1 MLQKLR
7 DLYDN
12 DSLPNLLLYGNN
24 LVGKKTLLEELLIYI
39 YKTNENIE
47 NNTLILNCS
56 LGKGNIKFIR
66 ENLRFFANT
75 ITHKNITNF
84 KSIILL
90 NADSLTLDAQSA
102 LRRSIEIYNHTKF
115 FIVTAN
121 KSKIIKP
128 ILSRFS
134 EIYCNDRNMEL
145 INKSIKYNNS
155 NSNSNSTK
163 FNNKLSLLI
172 KILDSKLETLKNENA
187 NANENANENANANE
201 YANAN
206 ESNNDYNINVLLLD
220 YSSLIYNKG
229 ISANN
234 LLDYFTARSNFKTDY
249 NKFLFFFNI
258 YKREVRVEEYLIYI
272 ILYFYSNALVID
284 FSALNAN

>member
-7 DLYDN
+7 DLYDK

-134 EIYCNDRNMEL
+134 EIYCNDRNMDI
-145 INKSIKYNNS
+145 INKSFKYNS
-155 NSNSNSTK
+155 NSNSNK
-163 FNNKLSLLI
+163 INNKLSLII
-172 KILDSKLETLKNENA
+172 KNLDSKLETLKNENA
-187 NANENANENANANE
+187 NANNANNAN
-201 YANAN
+201 NAKD
-206 ESNNDYNINVLLLD
+206 NDYKKNILLLEH
-220 YSSLIYNKG
+220 SSLIYNKG
-229 ISANN
+229 LSANN
-234 LLDYFTARSNFKTDY
+234 LLDYFTAKSNFKTDY
-249 NKFLFFFNI
+249 YKFLFFFNI
-258 YKREVRVEEYLIYI
+258 YKREIRVEEYLIYI
-272 ILYFYSNALVID
+272 ILYFYSNPVVID
-284 FSALNAN
+284 FSTLNSNF

>member
-24 LVGKKTLLEELLIYI
+24 LVGKKTLLEELLMYI
-39 YKTNENIE
+39 YKCIENIE

-56 LGKGNIKFIR
+56 LGKGNIKYIR

-90 NADSLTLDAQSA
+90 NADNLTLDAQSA

-134 EIYCNDRNMEL
+134 EIYCNEKNMN
-145 INKSIKYNNS
+145 IIYKSLKEKNNAINNS
-155 NSNSNSTK
+155 NTSK
-163 FNNKLSLLI
+163 INNKLQLI
-172 KILDSKLETLKNENA
+172 IKNLDVHLNSINDINTKNE
-187 NANENANENANANE
+187 
-201 YANAN
+201 
-206 ESNNDYNINVLLLD
+206 ILLE

-234 LLDYFTARSNFKTDY
+234 LLDHFTNKSNFKTDY
-249 NKFLFFFNI
+249 YKFLFFFNI
-258 YKREVRVEEYLIYI
+258 YKKEIRVEEYLIFI
-272 ILYFYSNALVID
+272 ILYYYSNNCNID
-284 FSALNAN
+284 FSILNAN

>member
-24 LVGKKTLLEELLIYI
+24 LVGKKTLLEQLLIYI

-134 EIYCNDRNMEL
+134 EIYCNDRNMDI
-145 INKSIKYNNS
+145 INKSFKYNS
-155 NSNSNSTK
+155 NSNSNSNSNK
-163 FNNKLSLLI
+163 INNKLSLII
-172 KILDSKLETLKNENA
+172 KNLDNKLETLKNDTA
-187 NANENANENANANE
+187 NANENGNAN
-201 YANAN
+201 
-206 ESNNDYNINVLLLD
+206 DYKKNVLLLEH
-220 YSSLIYNKG
+220 SSLIYNKG
-229 ISANN
+229 LSANN
-234 LLDYFTARSNFKTDY
+234 LLDYFTAKSNFKTDY
-249 NKFLFFFNI
+249 YKFLFFFNI
-258 YKREVRVEEYLIYI
+258 YKREIRVEEYLIYI

>member
-1 MLQKLR
+1 MLQKLKE
-7 DLYDN
+7 LYDN

-39 YKTNENIE
+39 YKSNENIE

-134 EIYCNDRNMEL
+134 EIYCNTNNMNV
-145 INKSIKYNNS
+145 ICKSLKTNNANTNTNTNTNS
-155 NSNSNSTK
+155 NK
-163 FNNKLSLLI
+163 INNKLSL
-172 KILDSKLETLKNENA
+172 ILKNLDIKLEALKNEND
-187 NANENANENANANE
+187 
-201 YANAN
+201 
-206 ESNNDYNINVLLLD
+206 DYNKNVMLLE

-234 LLDYFTARSNFKTDY
+234 LLDYFTAKSNFKTDY
-249 NKFLFFFNI
+249 YKFLFFFNI
-258 YKREVRVEEYLIYI
+258 YKRELRVEEYLIYI
-272 ILYFYSNALVID
+272 ILYFYSNAIKID
-284 FSALNAN
+284 FSILNGN

>member
-24 LVGKKTLLEELLIYI
+24 LVGKKTLLEQLLIYI

-134 EIYCNDRNMEL
+134 EIYCNDRNMDI
-145 INKSIKYNNS
+145 INKSLKSNNNNSNNNNS
-155 NSNSNSTK
+155 NSNNSNSNK
-163 FNNKLSLLI
+163 INNKLSLLI
-172 KILDSKLETLKNENA
+172 KNLDSKLETLNNENTNENTNENA
-187 NANENANENANANE
+187 N
-201 YANAN
+201 
-206 ESNNDYNINVLLLD
+206 DYNKNVLLLE

-234 LLDYFTARSNFKTDY
+234 LLDYFTAKSNFKTDY
-249 NKFLFFFNI
+249 YKFLFFFNI
-258 YKREVRVEEYLIYI
+258 YKKYV
-272 ILYFYSNALVID
+272 
-284 FSALNAN
+284 

>member
-1 MLQKLR
+1 MLKKLR
-7 DLYDN
+7 DLYD
-12 DSLPNLLLYGNN
+12 YGNN

-134 EIYCNDRNMEL
+134 EIFCNEKNMNIIYKPL
-145 INKSIKYNNS
+145 KINNANNS
-155 NSNSNSTK
+155 NSGNNANSK
-163 FNNKLSLLI
+163 FN
-172 KILDSKLETLKNENA
+172 SKLVIIMKNLDEKLRNFS
-187 NANENANENANANE
+187 NTNVNDKYMRNE
-201 YANAN
+201 
-206 ESNNDYNINVLLLD
+206 LLLD
-220 YSSLIYNKG
+220 YSYIIYNKG

-234 LLDYFTARSNFKTDY
+234 LLDYFTSKSNFKTDY
-249 NKFLFFFNI
+249 YKFLFFFNI
-258 YKREVRVEEYLIYI
+258 YKKEIRVEEFLIFI
-272 ILYFYSNALVID
+272 ILYFYSNNCNID
-284 FSALNAN
+284 FSILNVM

>member
-24 LVGKKTLLEELLIYI
+24 LVGKKTLLEQLLIYI

-145 INKSIKYNNS
+145 INKSIKYDNS
-155 NSNSNSTK
+155 NNSNSTK

-172 KILDSKLETLKNENA
+172 KNLDSKLETLKNENA
-187 NANENANENANANE
+187 NAN
-201 YANAN
+201 ANAN
-206 ESNNDYNINVLLLD
+206 ESNNDYNKNVLLLD

-258 YKREVRVEEYLIYI
+258 YKREIRVEEYLIYI

>member
-39 YKTNENIE
+39 YKSNENIE

-134 EIYCNDRNMEL
+134 EIYCNEKNMNYANNANSANSANNANNANNA
-145 INKSIKYNNS
+145 NKI
-155 NSNSNSTK
+155 
-163 FNNKLSLLI
+163 NNKVLLI
-172 KILDSKLETLKNENA
+172 IKNLDVKLEALKNDNT
-187 NANENANENANANE
+187 
-201 YANAN
+201 
-206 ESNNDYNINVLLLD
+206 NDYEKNILLLE

-234 LLDYFTARSNFKTDY
+234 LLDYFTIKSNFKTDY
-249 NKFLFFFNI
+249 YKFLFFFNI
-258 YKREVRVEEYLIYI
+258 YKREIRVEEYLIYI
-272 ILYFYSNALVID
+272 VLYFYSNNCNID
-284 FSALNAN
+284 FSILNAN

>member
-39 YKTNENIE
+39 YKSNENIE

-134 EIYCNDRNMEL
+134 EIYCNEKNMNYANSANNGNKINNKVLL
-145 INKSIKYNNS
+145 IIKNLDVKLEALKNDNS
-155 NSNSNSTK
+155 N
-163 FNNKLSLLI
+163 
-172 KILDSKLETLKNENA
+172 DYEKN
-187 NANENANENANANE
+187 
-201 YANAN
+201 
-206 ESNNDYNINVLLLD
+206 ILLLE

-234 LLDYFTARSNFKTDY
+234 LLDYFTIKSNFKTDY
-249 NKFLFFFNI
+249 YKFLFFFNI
-258 YKREVRVEEYLIYI
+258 YKREIRVEEYLIYI
-272 ILYFYSNALVID
+272 VLYFYSNNCNID
-284 FSALNAN
+284 FSILNAN

>member
-24 LVGKKTLLEELLIYI
+24 LVGKKTLLEQLLIYI

-128 ILSRFS
+128 ILSRFR
-134 EIYCNDRNMEL
+134 EIYCNDRNMDI
-145 INKSIKYNNS
+145 INKSFKYNS
-155 NSNSNSTK
+155 NSNSNK
-163 FNNKLSLLI
+163 INNKLSLII
-172 KILDSKLETLKNENA
+172 KNLDNKLETLKNDYDKD
-187 NANENANENANANE
+187 NEKNNE
-201 YANAN
+201 YKKNM
-206 ESNNDYNINVLLLD
+206 LLLEH
-220 YSSLIYNKG
+220 SSLIYNKG
-229 ISANN
+229 LSANN
-234 LLDYFTARSNFKTDY
+234 LLDYFTAKSNFKTDY
-249 NKFLFFFNI
+249 YKFLFFFNI
-258 YKREVRVEEYLIYI
+258 YKREIRVEEYLIYI
-272 ILYFYSNALVID
+272 ILYFYSNAIVID
-284 FSALNAN
+284 FSALNSNF

>member
-24 LVGKKTLLEELLIYI
+24 LVGKKTLLEHLLIYI

-134 EIYCNDRNMEL
+134 EIYCNDRNMDI
-145 INKSIKYNNS
+145 INKSIKYNS
-155 NSNSNSTK
+155 NSNSNTNSNK
-163 FNNKLSLLI
+163 INNKLSLII
-172 KILDSKLETLKNENA
+172 KNLDSKLETLKNECA
-187 NANENANENANANE
+187 NANEKD
-201 YANAN
+201 
-206 ESNNDYNINVLLLD
+206 NDYKKNVLLLEH
-220 YSSLIYNKG
+220 SSLIYNKG
-229 ISANN
+229 LSANN
-234 LLDYFTARSNFKTDY
+234 LLDYFTAKSNFKTDY
-249 NKFLFFFNI
+249 YKFLFFFNI
-258 YKREVRVEEYLIYI
+258 YKRELRVEEYLIYI
-272 ILYFYSNALVID
+272 ILYFYSNPVNID
-284 FSALNAN
+284 FSTLNSN

>member
-24 LVGKKTLLEELLIYI
+24 LVGKKTLLEQLLIYI

-134 EIYCNDRNMEL
+134 EIYCNDRNMDI
-145 INKSIKYNNS
+145 INKSLKSNNS
-155 NSNSNSTK
+155 NSNSNSNSNNSNANTNANSNK
-163 FNNKLSLLI
+163 INNKLSLLI
-172 KILDSKLETLKNENA
+172 KNLDSKLETLNYENA
-187 NANENANENANANE
+187 N
-201 YANAN
+201 
-206 ESNNDYNINVLLLD
+206 DYNKNVLLLE

-234 LLDYFTARSNFKTDY
+234 LLDYFTAKSNFKTDY
-249 NKFLFFFNI
+249 YKFLFFFNI
-258 YKREVRVEEYLIYI
+258 YKREIRVEEYLIYI
-272 ILYFYSNALVID
+272 ILYFYSNPVNID
-284 FSALNAN
+284 FSMLNSN

>member
-1 MLQKLR
+1 MLKKLR

-134 EIYCNDRNMEL
+134 EIFCNEKNMNIIYKPL
-145 INKSIKYNNS
+145 KINNANNS
-155 NSNSNSTK
+155 NSGNNANSK
-163 FNNKLSLLI
+163 FN
-172 KILDSKLETLKNENA
+172 SKLVIIMKNLDDKLKNLDEKNLDEN
-187 NANENANENANANE
+187 NVNDKYMRNE
-201 YANAN
+201 
-206 ESNNDYNINVLLLD
+206 LLLD
-220 YSSLIYNKG
+220 YSYIIYNKG

-234 LLDYFTARSNFKTDY
+234 LLDHFTSKSNFKTDY
-249 NKFLFFFNI
+249 YKFLFFFNI
-258 YKREVRVEEYLIYI
+258 YKKEIRVEEFLIFI
-272 ILYFYSNALVID
+272 ILYFYSNNCNID
-284 FSALNAN
+284 FSILNAM

>member
-39 YKTNENIE
+39 YKSNENIE

-134 EIYCNDRNMEL
+134 EIYCNEKNMNYANSANSANSANKINNKVLL
-145 INKSIKYNNS
+145 IIKNLDVKLEALKNDNS
-155 NSNSNSTK
+155 N
-163 FNNKLSLLI
+163 
-172 KILDSKLETLKNENA
+172 DYEKN
-187 NANENANENANANE
+187 
-201 YANAN
+201 
-206 ESNNDYNINVLLLD
+206 ILLLE
-220 YSSLIYNKG
+220 YSALIYNKG

-234 LLDYFTARSNFKTDY
+234 LLDYFTIKSNFKTDY
-249 NKFLFFFNI
+249 YKFLFFFNI
-258 YKREVRVEEYLIYI
+258 YKREIRVEEYLIYI
-272 ILYFYSNALVID
+272 VLYFYSNNCNID
-284 FSALNAN
+284 FSILNAN

>member
-12 DSLPNLLLYGNN
+12 DCLPNLLLYGNN
-24 LVGKKTLLEELLIYI
+24 LVGKKTLLEQLLIYI

-75 ITHKNITNF
+75 ISHKNITNF

-145 INKSIKYNNS
+145 INKSIKNDNNS
-155 NSNSNSTK
+155 NNSNK

-172 KILDSKLETLKNENA
+172 KNLDSKLELIK
-187 NANENANENANANE
+187 NENANENANAN
-201 YANAN
+201 N
-206 ESNNDYNINVLLLD
+206 SNNDYNKNVLLLD

-258 YKREVRVEEYLIYI
+258 YKREIRVEEYLIYI
-272 ILYFYSNALVID
+272 ILFFYSNALVID

>member
-24 LVGKKTLLEELLIYI
+24 LVGKKTLLEQLLIYI

-134 EIYCNDRNMEL
+134 EIYCNDRNMDI
-145 INKSIKYNNS
+145 INKSFKYNS
-155 NSNSNSTK
+155 NSNSNSNSNK
-163 FNNKLSLLI
+163 INNKLSLII
-172 KILDSKLETLKNENA
+172 KNLDNKLETLKNDTA
-187 NANENANENANANE
+187 NANENGNAN
-201 YANAN
+201 
-206 ESNNDYNINVLLLD
+206 DYKKNVLLLEH
-220 YSSLIYNKG
+220 SSLIYNKG
-229 ISANN
+229 LSANN
-234 LLDYFTARSNFKTDY
+234 LLDYFTAKSNFKTDY
-249 NKFLFFFNI
+249 YKFLFFFNI
-258 YKREVRVEEYLIYI
+258 YKREIRVEEYLIYI
-272 ILYFYSNALVID
+272 ILYFYSNAIVID
-284 FSALNAN
+284 FSALNSNF

>member
-39 YKTNENIE
+39 YKSNENIE

-134 EIYCNDRNMEL
+134 EIYCNNNNMNV
-145 INKSIKYNNS
+145 IYKSLNNNS
-155 NSNSNSTK
+155 NNSNNNNNNNSNK
-163 FNNKLSLLI
+163 INNKVLLI
-172 KILDSKLETLKNENA
+172 IKNLDSKLETISDATMK
-187 NANENANENANANE
+187 
-201 YANAN
+201 
-206 ESNNDYNINVLLLD
+206 NVLLLEH
-220 YSSLIYNKG
+220 SSLIYNKG

-234 LLDYFTARSNFKTDY
+234 LLDYFTAKSNFKTDY
-249 NKFLFFFNI
+249 YKFLFFFNI
-258 YKREVRVEEYLIYI
+258 YKREIRVEEYLIYI
-272 ILYFYSNALVID
+272 ILYFYSNAVNID
-284 FSALNAN
+284 FSILNAN

>member
-24 LVGKKTLLEELLIYI
+24 LVGKKTLLEQLLIYI

-134 EIYCNDRNMEL
+134 EIYCNDRNMDI
-145 INKSIKYNNS
+145 INKSLKSNNNNSNNNNS
-155 NSNSNSTK
+155 NSNNSNSNK
-163 FNNKLSLLI
+163 INNKLSLLI
-172 KILDSKLETLKNENA
+172 KNLDSKLETLNNENTNENTNENA
-187 NANENANENANANE
+187 N
-201 YANAN
+201 
-206 ESNNDYNINVLLLD
+206 DYNKNVLLLE

-234 LLDYFTARSNFKTDY
+234 LLDYFTAKSNFKTDY
-249 NKFLFFFNI
+249 YKFLFFFNI
-258 YKREVRVEEYLIYI
+258 YKRELRVEEYLIYI
-272 ILYFYSNALVID
+272 ILYFYSNPVNID
-284 FSALNAN
+284 FSMLNSN

>member
-39 YKTNENIE
+39 YKSNENIE

-134 EIYCNDRNMEL
+134 EIYCNDRNMDI
-145 INKSIKYNNS
+145 INKSLKSNNNNSNNNNS
-155 NSNSNSTK
+155 NSNNSNSNK
-163 FNNKLSLLI
+163 INNKLSLLI
-172 KILDSKLETLKNENA
+172 KNLDSKLETLNNENTNENTNENA
-187 NANENANENANANE
+187 N
-201 YANAN
+201 
-206 ESNNDYNINVLLLD
+206 DYNKNVLLLE

-234 LLDYFTARSNFKTDY
+234 LLDYFTAKSNFKTDY
-249 NKFLFFFNI
+249 YKFLFFFNI
-258 YKREVRVEEYLIYI
+258 YKREIRVEEYLIYI
-272 ILYFYSNALVID
+272 ILYFYSNPVNID
-284 FSALNAN
+284 FSMLNSN